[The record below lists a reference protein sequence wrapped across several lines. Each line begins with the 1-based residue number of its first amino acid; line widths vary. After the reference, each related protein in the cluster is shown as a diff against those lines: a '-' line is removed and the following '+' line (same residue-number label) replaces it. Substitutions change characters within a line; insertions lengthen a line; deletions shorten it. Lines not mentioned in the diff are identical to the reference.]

1 MRWLGAAASAKKSK
15 GHSKH
20 RIPAATLA
28 HQIQI
33 IYLIGNLLTSAP
45 DIATAPEH
53 RVFLG
58 NLADY
63 INRKAR
69 GSINLLADI
78 TGIWSGAIRRLLRG
92 SKPVLG
98 MLCQLC
104 SRLNIPLLDLL
115 TGEVKEEA
123 IAKKHLFLER
133 DTPLPGETTPWGEV
147 ESKLHIALRES
158 PPPSLNAVAHRMGH
172 HPPRIKKHFPELCEQ
187 IISRYKEYLG
197 SKHPSPKEIRKA
209 LRAVLKEQPP
219 PSLQRV
225 LRRLGCWDTGYFY
238 YHHYPDLCFEVA
250 RRFRENR
257 NIRFDKDRDHKRLR
271 KFLIEEPPPSFSEV
285 ARRLGHKREFI
296 RKKFPEL
303 SKAVTSRYIY
313 YRDALRKER
322 AVRLRQ
328 KIREAISNI
337 TALGLYASEARVRG
351 YVKSHMEHL
360 GHASTF
366 KQAFQE
372 IKSEMV
378 SST

>member
-33 IYLIGNLLTSAP
+33 IYLIGKLLTSAP
-45 DIATAPEH
+45 SIGTTPAH

-58 NLADY
+58 NLADC

-78 TGIWSGAIRRLLRG
+78 TGIWSGAIRRLLG
-92 SKPVLG
+92 ESKPTLS

-104 SRLNIPLLDLL
+104 SRLNISLLELL

-133 DTPLPGETTPWGEV
+133 DTPLPRQTTPWGEV
-147 ESKLHIALRES
+147 ESKLHIALREA
-158 PPPSLNAVAHRMGH
+158 PPPSLNAVAHSMGH

-187 IISRYKEYLG
+187 IISRYKEYLE
-197 SKHPSPKEIRKA
+197 SKHPSSKEIGKA
-209 LRAVLKEQPP
+209 LRAALKEQPP

-225 LRRLGCWDTGYFY
+225 LRRLGCRDTGYFY

-250 RRFRENR
+250 RRFRANH
-257 NIRFDKDRDHKRLR
+257 NIPFDKDRDHKRLR
-271 KFLIEEPPPSFSEV
+271 KVLI
-285 ARRLGHKREFI
+285 
-296 RKKFPEL
+296 
-303 SKAVTSRYIY
+303 
-313 YRDALRKER
+313 
-322 AVRLRQ
+322 
-328 KIREAISNI
+328 
-337 TALGLYASEARVRG
+337 
-351 YVKSHMEHL
+351 
-360 GHASTF
+360 
-366 KQAFQE
+366 
-372 IKSEMV
+372 
-378 SST
+378 